1 MILRNLAWF
10 AARQVAQRPEIR
22 QAVSSAA
29 GRARQELPHLAR
41 KAGEASRRVAPPGG
55 PEAIGRALG
64 RAVGRLIR

>member
-22 QAVSSAA
+22 QAVSTAA
-29 GRARQELPHLAR
+29 GLARQ
-41 KAGEASRRVAPPGG
+41 AGEASRRVAPPGG